1 MEQIIIQL
9 SNLSLTTSI
18 SNSFQPISDSSIK
31 TSLTGLNFKPCSTI
45 EMNSSLL

>member
-31 TSLTGLNFKPCSTI
+31 TSLTGLNFNPCSTI